1 MMTITIELNDEEYG
15 ELLASANSQSI
26 TAEEMVRQSVLK
38 GLERAKLMKSSMDY
52 VLQKNAELYRRLAK

>member
-38 GLERAKLMKSSMDY
+38 GLEHAKLMKSSMDY